1 MTMTMMDTIRIA
13 NRLADLRQLLD
24 VVAHTTDQEVNMM
37 TEMAIDSWCRADVEV
52 IRETVRI

>member
-1 MTMTMMDTIRIA
+1 MTMMDTIRIA

-24 VVAHTTDQEVNMM
+24 AVAHTTDQEVNMM
-37 TEMAIDSWCRADVEV
+37 TEMAIDNWCRADVEV